1 MMQNSLHIVLS
12 SDENYAEF
20 VAVVIVSLFET
31 NKNHN
36 ICVHLLSNNIQ
47 ESTIAVLRKHV
58 PQDRGELLVYDISNT
73 REKLN
78 ANLPTTISI
87 ASYSRLLVQNLLPQ
101 EIDRILYVDTD
112 VVFNGDISSLWEIDL
127 QGCYVAGVSDI
138 WPGTKMKRMVGLS
151 EFELYINAG
160 VLLINLRA
168 WREDDLESKIIEFLN
183 NHNGVIYHHDQGIIN
198 GVCKG
203 RKLKLHPQY
212 NTTSNFFSH
221 PYKYAAKNVVPFYSE
236 EEFEQAKYNPRIIHF
251 TPGLFDRP
259 WTSSSKHPLL
269 HIYETFH
276 NKTEWKNAPKR
287 KAYSSFP
294 LRVMRMI
301 YTIFPFEVYSFISKQ
316 LEDK

>member
-1 MMQNSLHIVLS
+1 MMQDSLHIVLS

-36 ICVHLLSNNIQ
+36 ICVHLLSNGIKD
-47 ESTIAVLRKHV
+47 STIDALKRHV
-58 PQDRGELLVYDISNT
+58 PQGRGELFVYDISNT

-87 ASYSRLLVQNLLPQ
+87 AAYSRLLVQNILPPNI
-101 EIDRILYVDTD
+101 ERVLYVDTD

-127 QGCYVAGVSDI
+127 QDCYMAGVSDI
-138 WPGTKMKRMVGLS
+138 WPGTKMKRMVGLDES
-151 EFELYINAG
+151 ELYVNSG
-160 VLLINLRA
+160 VLLINLKA
-168 WREDDLESKIIEFLN
+168 WREEDLESKIIAFLN
-183 NHNGVIYHHDQGIIN
+183 NHNGVVYHHDQGIIN

-203 RKLKLHPQY
+203 RKLMLHPQY
-212 NTTSNFFSH
+212 NTTSNFYSH
-221 PYKYAAKNVVPFYSE
+221 PYKYSVKNVVPFYSE
-236 EEFEQAKYNPRIIHF
+236 EEFEQAKNKPKIIHF

-276 NKTEWKNAPKR
+276 NQTEWKNAPKR

-294 LRVMRMI
+294 LRVMRLI
-301 YTIFPFEVYSFISKQ
+301 YTLFPFEVYSFISKKF
-316 LEDK
+316 EDK